1 MSKRNSEVNSLITSE
16 DEMRRHLSLVKSQ
29 TSTMDDKTMNLNG
42 ERRKIF
48 EEMSKQV
55 VEESLKSKLLP

>member
-1 MSKRNSEVNSLITSE
+1 
-16 DEMRRHLSLVKSQ
+16 MRRHLSLVKSQ